1 MRINEITPQVVELAP
16 KELRPGIL
24 YVSYKYKLA
33 LHLCCCGCGEKVVT
47 PLTPAEW
54 QLRLTNGVATLHP
67 SIGNWSMKCK
77 SHYFIRNNKVIWA
90 GEISNRQIA
99 AVHRRDKTAIDAMH
113 LANKQQRQTMD
124 MPERPLSQPQTV
136 TQLLAKIWNWLF
148 GPGK

>member
-1 MRINEITPQVVELAP
+1 
-16 KELRPGIL
+16 
-24 YVSYKYKLA
+24 
-33 LHLCCCGCGEKVVT
+33 
-47 PLTPAEW
+47 
-54 QLRLTNGVATLHP
+54 
-67 SIGNWSMKCK
+67 MKCK